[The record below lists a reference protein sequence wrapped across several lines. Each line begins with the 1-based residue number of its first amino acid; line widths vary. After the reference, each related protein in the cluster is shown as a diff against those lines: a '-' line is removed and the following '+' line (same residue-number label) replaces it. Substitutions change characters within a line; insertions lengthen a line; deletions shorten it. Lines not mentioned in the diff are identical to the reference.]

1 MKFSDARL
9 HELFGGMRQKFIAI
23 IGDVM
28 LDRYIWGNVTRI
40 SPEAPVPVVDVLRES
55 NHLGG
60 ASNVAMNVKSLG
72 AIPVLIGAV
81 GDDANANDLR
91 RIFGETNIITDFLVV
106 DAQRPTTVK
115 TRIIAGSQH
124 VVRIDFEHRKAIGEA
139 TQSKII
145 DKLEEHISS
154 LEVIILQDYNK
165 GVVTRELITKVTML
179 AKSRDIPVLVDPK
192 FHNFFEYTGVTL
204 FKPNRKETED
214 ALGRKL
220 TDEESI
226 RDAAHALKTKLGAE
240 NVLLTLGELGMVLLQ
255 RDDTITRIPTRARK
269 VADVSGAGDTVIA
282 TLASALGAGAS
293 IIEAAH
299 LANLAGGLVC
309 EEIGIVPVD
318 QDALYEAA
326 LRLVGVTD

>member
-326 LRLVGVTD
+326 LRLAGVAD